1 MSSSMHPY
9 VTYPVIGVQQTLALT
24 VIDTKTQRMEYLD
37 EIINMRIKPSDK
49 EKLIAKANEDNLSVS
64 AYCRVRLIK
73 ELKQK

>member
-1 MSSSMHPY
+1 
-9 VTYPVIGVQQTLALT
+9 
-24 VIDTKTQRMEYLD
+24 MEYLD

-49 EKLIAKANEDNLSVS
+49 EKLIAKANEDNLSFS